1 MVGSGEEGLL
11 SVALEADCW
20 LQING
25 GKKGKQGKLNNL
37 LQLTNNLYT

>member
-20 LQING
+20 LQRNG
-25 GKKGKQGKLNNL
+25 GKKGNKAN
-37 LQLTNNLYT
+37 